1 MLIYN
6 VTAHV
11 EHSIKQTWLE
21 WMEQEHIPEM
31 LATKKFIK
39 TKIFKIIT
47 DQDTG
52 GVSYSAQY
60 FCENR
65 EQYKGYLKENAPI
78 LRQKVQDKFGE
89 QILFFRT
96 ELQLIY
102 ECS

>member
-11 EHSIKQTWLE
+11 ENLIERAWLE

-31 LATKKFIK
+31 LATKKFTK

-60 FCENR
+60 YCKNR
-65 EQYKGYLKENAPI
+65 EKFKAYLKENAPL

-89 QILFFRT
+89 QILFFRS
-96 ELQLIY
+96 ELQLIQ
-102 ECS
+102 ESS